1 MSRKNIP
8 QIDALVQ
15 RTFAQKMWDN
25 GFHPYKDHTEW
36 LRLVDGNI
44 LQIALFYEYLTIDL
58 RVEYYAQTLSEYLW
72 CNYRQSNIRGY
83 IAGYFCDMLGRY
95 KLGDPEMCRV
105 AGPYGGTAVWMKS
118 QDLYWQMECALN
130 ALNEV
135 RTPADILK
143 VSPAEVDRPE
153 RPCLRYEIGDEAMTW
168 AALKN
173 STYINKRDY
182 DQDIPPE
189 KLKRDYWRVWEP
201 MTAFAEESRE
211 FNLKYLKRYM
221 PWLFH

>member
-72 CNYRQSNIRGY
+72 ATIASPIYGATLPVIFVTCSEGTSLAIRK
-83 IAGYFCDMLGRY
+83 C
-95 KLGDPEMCRV
+95 V
-105 AGPYGGTAVWMKS
+105 V
-118 QDLYWQMECALN
+118 
-130 ALNEV
+130 
-135 RTPADILK
+135 
-143 VSPAEVDRPE
+143 
-153 RPCLRYEIGDEAMTW
+153 
-168 AALKN
+168 
-173 STYINKRDY
+173 
-182 DQDIPPE
+182 
-189 KLKRDYWRVWEP
+189 WRVP
-201 MTAFAEESRE
+201 MAAQRFG
-211 FNLKYLKRYM
+211 
-221 PWLFH
+221 